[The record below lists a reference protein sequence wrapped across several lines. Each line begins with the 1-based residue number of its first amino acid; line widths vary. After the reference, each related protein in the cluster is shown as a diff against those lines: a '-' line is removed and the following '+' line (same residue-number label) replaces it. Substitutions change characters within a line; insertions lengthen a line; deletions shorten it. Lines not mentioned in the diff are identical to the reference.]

1 MPGVLIIEA
10 MAQVGGMLLMGAVP
24 DPEKKVVYFT
34 SLNNVKWRR
43 PVKPGDQLRFEL
55 ELLQVRGMMCKMQG
69 SPRST
74 ARWWP
79 RRRWAPWCATN
90 DDAHPSDGARARRGE
105 LGADVEI
112 GPFAI
117 VGENCRIGDGCVI
130 AARATLERNVI
141 LGTGVKVGIG
151 TVLGGDP
158 QDLKFKGE
166 LTTVEIGDGT
176 TIREYTTI
184 NRGTTQSYKTTV
196 GKGCFIMSYVHL
208 AHDCHVGDGVILVNS
223 VQLAGHVT
231 VGDKAIIAGQS
242 AAHQFVKIGQYSF
255 VGGCSR
261 ISQDVPAVHQ
271 GGRQSDQALRIEQR
285 RAAAQQLPEEV
296 VRELKRAYRLF
307 FRSEL
312 NVSQAKERA
321 ATELKPFPEVQE
333 LLRSSRR
340 AGAGW
345 SSERAA
351 PHRRDR
357 RGEAS
362 ATTTSASSAT
372 CMARRSPA
380 FFDARVERAEQ
391 VSRELGVTA
400 HPSLD
405 ALLDVVDAV
414 TIVVPTP
421 AHFAVARECSGEGS
435 TR

>member
-1 MPGVLIIEA
+1 MTSRIHPTALVDA
-10 MAQVGGMLLMGAVP
+10 GA
-24 DPEKKVVYFT
+24 EI
-34 SLNNVKWRR
+34 
-43 PVKPGDQLRFEL
+43 
-55 ELLQVRGMMCKMQG
+55 
-69 SPRST
+69 
-74 ARWWP
+74 
-79 RRRWAPWCATN
+79 
-90 DDAHPSDGARARRGE
+90 
-105 LGADVEI
+105 GADVEI

-141 LGTGVKVGIG
+141 LGDGVKVGIG
-151 TVLGGDP
+151 SVLGGDP

-208 AHDCHVGDGVILVNS
+208 AHDCHIGDGVILVNS

-261 ISQDVPAVHQ
+261 ISQDVPPYIKAV
-271 GGRQSDQALRIEQR
+271 GNPIKLYGLNSVGLQR
-285 RAAAQQLPEEV
+285 NNFPDEV

-321 ATELKPFPEVQE
+321 AAELKPFPEVQE
-333 LLRSSRR
+333 LLRFVEES
-340 AGAGW
+340 G
-345 SSERAA
+345 
-351 PHRRDR
+351 
-357 RGEAS
+357 RG
-362 ATTTSASSAT
+362 
-372 CMARRSPA
+372 
-380 FFDARVERAEQ
+380 
-391 VSRELGVTA
+391 
-400 HPSLD
+400 
-405 ALLDVVDAV
+405 VVV
-414 TIVVPTP
+414 
-421 AHFAVARECSGEGS
+421 
-435 TR
+435 